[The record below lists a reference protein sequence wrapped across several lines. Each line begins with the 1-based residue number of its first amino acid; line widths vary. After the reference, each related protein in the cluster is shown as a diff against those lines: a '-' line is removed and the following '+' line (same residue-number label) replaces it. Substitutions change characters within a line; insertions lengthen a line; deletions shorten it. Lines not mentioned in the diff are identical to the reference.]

1 MRMPRWAATP
11 RSQKRALWRPPT
23 PPPTPP
29 SSAFPPLLHNTT
41 RTPLARP
48 AAAPDLG
55 GWRVQ
60 STR

>member
-11 RSQKRALWRPPT
+11 RSQKRALWRPPS
-23 PPPTPP
+23 PP
-29 SSAFPPLLHNTT
+29 ACPPLLHNTT